1 MITLMNHRETQ
12 YHAQKLWEAENIDS
26 DQATQSMFEQ
36 WSIQSQREAVQS
48 LMQWL
53 TDTGKRVFQE
63 DLILDY
69 GLDCLRLYLLFE
81 KTPKADDPYLDTWEE
96 CSLEGL
102 YKFLGKFRRLI
113 LATMQWNEQGGYA
126 DKEVGD
132 LQSQIGQIKCEMLM
146 HFTKGNTMP
155 DRHNAL
161 STLMTGVGRIQKSL
175 DTGSVLRSMHS
186 HDLETAVPHHGQ
198 DAVVNAQP
206 NGKVLELCRELVIL
220 LAPFAPHLSEEL
232 WQTMKQKEKS
242 VLQMQWQDVQWK
254 RQLVTIPVQVNGR
267 TRKTIQVGTNASQ
280 EECLQLSKEA
290 VAKYLDQDA
299 DYRCIYVANKIVNYV
314 KNSENK

>member
-12 YHAQKLWEAENIDS
+12 YRAQKLWEAENIDA
-26 DQATQSMFEQ
+26 DQAAQSMFGQ
-36 WSIQSQREAVQS
+36 WPIQSQREAAQN

-63 DLILDY
+63 ELILDY

-132 LQSQIGQIKCEMLM
+132 LQSRIGQMKSDMLM
-146 HFTKGNTMP
+146 HFAKGNTMP

-161 STLMTGVGRIQKSL
+161 STLMTGV
-175 DTGSVLRSMHS
+175 
-186 HDLETAVPHHGQ
+186 
-198 DAVVNAQP
+198 
-206 NGKVLELCRELVIL
+206 
-220 LAPFAPHLSEEL
+220 
-232 WQTMKQKEKS
+232 
-242 VLQMQWQDVQWK
+242 
-254 RQLVTIPVQVNGR
+254 
-267 TRKTIQVGTNASQ
+267 
-280 EECLQLSKEA
+280 
-290 VAKYLDQDA
+290 
-299 DYRCIYVANKIVNYV
+299 
-314 KNSENK
+314 